1 MNPAPSCFLALLL
14 ALAGAWGQSGWVN
27 SLAEV
32 PDAPNP
38 YPGPRGV
45 RTFYPGEI
53 GNRHGK
59 HFEVSFVLQGNAVI
73 CFYAR
78 DQLVGYSGDTPEFVM
93 LDQHNWFRAGAPAVP
108 PAINWVST
116 HRYNFQYPTIDD
128 VEGTCSV
135 QTESYPDRFLL
146 HITQARGFNR
156 IRLFL
161 PFKLVK

>member
-1 MNPAPSCFLALLL
+1 MNPILIFFAGFFLFLTM
-14 ALAGAWGQSGWVN
+14 AWGQTGWAN
-27 SLAEV
+27 SLATSPESGN
-32 PDAPNP
+32 A
-38 YPGPRGV
+38 YPGPRGI
-45 RTFYPGEI
+45 RTFWPGEV
-53 GNRHGK
+53 GNRYGK
-59 HFEVSFVLQGNAVI
+59 HFEVSLVLQGNAVI

-78 DQLVGYSGDTPEFVM
+78 DHLVTYSGDTPEFVM
-93 LDQHNWFRAGAPAVP
+93 LDQHGWFRAGVSQVP

-146 HITQARGFNR
+146 RITQARGFNR
-156 IRLFL
+156 VRLFL